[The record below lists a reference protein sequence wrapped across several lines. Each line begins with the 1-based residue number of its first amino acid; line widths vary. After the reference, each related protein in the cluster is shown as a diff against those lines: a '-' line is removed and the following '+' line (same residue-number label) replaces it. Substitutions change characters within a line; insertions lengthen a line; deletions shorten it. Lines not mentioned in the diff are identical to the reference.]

1 MKDGKGS
8 IHAKLTN
15 LSHPFS
21 IFCKIIAG
29 KIPSKKLY
37 ETEKTFAFL
46 DIGPIAPKHC
56 LVIPKYHGAK
66 LTDIPDEHLQELLP
80 IAKKLAKASGAEQYN
95 ILQNN
100 GRLAHQQVDHVHCM
114 YSWLVIACS
123 SLSLTILTFSTCSP
137 YDP

>member
-1 MKDGKGS
+1 MATD
-8 IHAKLTN
+8 AN
-15 LSHPFS
+15 C

-37 ETEKTFAFL
+37 ETDKTFAFL

-100 GRLAHQQVDHVHCM
+100 GRLAHQQVDHVHFHM
-114 YSWLVIACS
+114 IPKPSEESGLVIGWPTQQPTQEA
-123 SLSLTILTFSTCSP
+123 LQKA
-137 YDP
+137 YDEIKEKL